1 VIRLIGK
8 VKSCVCESYDLL
20 YFVEEFGRLDVV
32 SIVDYSYACTA
43 YPRSRVER
51 VYETY

>member
-1 VIRLIGK
+1 MIRLKGD
-8 VKSCVCESYDLL
+8 VKSLVVKSYDLL
-20 YFVEEFGRLDVV
+20 YFVEEFRRLDMV